1 MSRVSQA
8 RNLGKYFLL
17 IDNML
22 VVLGFFVV
30 FPLISIRFVDQM
42 GWAAVMVGIALG
54 LRQFIQQGL
63 GIFGGAIADRFGAK
77 PMIVTGMLMRAAGF
91 ATMGIAHEP
100 WLLWFSCFL
109 SGLGG
114 TLFDPPRS
122 ALVVKLIR
130 PEQRGRFFSLLMMQ
144 DSAGAVIGALLG
156 SWLLQ
161 YDFRLVC
168 ATGAILFILCA
179 LFNAWLLPAWKL
191 STVRTPVRE
200 GMRRVMS
207 DKRFVTYV
215 LTLAGYYML
224 AVQVMLMLPI
234 MVNDI
239 AGSPAAVK
247 WMYAIEACLSLT
259 LLYPIARW
267 SEKRFRLEHR
277 LMAGLLVMSL
287 SMLPIGMVGNLQQL
301 FTLICAFYIGS
312 VIAEPARETL
322 SASLADARARGS
334 YMGFSRL
341 GLAIGGAIGY
351 IGGGWLFDMGKALAQ
366 PELPWMML
374 GIIGFITFLALG
386 WQFSHKRTPRRMIGQ
401 KMVPILQKDD
411 SRYLPESMDIVH
423 YVDNLDGKPLLTGKR
438 NPAIEEWLRKVNGYV
453 NQLLL
458 PRFAKSAF
466 DEFSTP
472 AARQYFIRKK
482 EASSGS
488 FDNHLAHSAGLIKK
502 IGDDLRLL
510 DKLIVQPNAVNGELS
525 EDDIHLF
532 PLLRNLT
539 LVAGIHWPTKV
550 ADYRDNMAKQTQIN
564 LLSSMAI

>member
-100 WLLWFSCFL
+100 WLLWFSCLL

-130 PEQRGRFFSLLMMQ
+130 PQQRGRFFSLLMMQ

-168 ATGAILFILCA
+168 ATGAVLFVLCA
-179 LFNAWLLPAWKL
+179 AFNAWLLPAWKL

-200 GMRRVMS
+200 GMTRVMR

-234 MVNDI
+234 MVNDV
-239 AGSPAAVK
+239 AGAPSAVK
-247 WMYAIEACLSLT
+247 WMY
-259 LLYPIARW
+259 
-267 SEKRFRLEHR
+267 
-277 LMAGLLVMSL
+277 
-287 SMLPIGMVGNLQQL
+287 
-301 FTLICAFYIGS
+301 
-312 VIAEPARETL
+312 
-322 SASLADARARGS
+322 
-334 YMGFSRL
+334 
-341 GLAIGGAIGY
+341 
-351 IGGGWLFDMGKALAQ
+351 
-366 PELPWMML
+366 
-374 GIIGFITFLALG
+374 
-386 WQFSHKRTPRRMIGQ
+386 
-401 KMVPILQKDD
+401 
-411 SRYLPESMDIVH
+411 
-423 YVDNLDGKPLLTGKR
+423 
-438 NPAIEEWLRKVNGYV
+438 AIEEWLRKVNGYA
-453 NQLLL
+453 NKLLL

-472 AARQYFIRKK
+472 AARKYFVDKK
-482 EASSGS
+482 EASAGN
-488 FDNHLAHSAGLIKK
+488 FADLLAHSDGLIKN
-502 IGDDLRLL
+502 ISDDLRAL
-510 DKLIVQPNAVNGELS
+510 DKLIVKPNAVNGELS
-525 EDDIHLF
+525 EDDIQLF

-539 LVAGIHWPTKV
+539 LVAGINWPSRV